1 VLKWPPI
8 DHRVWCKEINKNK
21 NEMDKRFVLLVV
33 WELVPRM
40 QADAWLS
47 VRFRIRTSP
56 DSAVHDPTTQCLL
69 SAVSGAWH
77 IFKELPFSFRRI

>member
-1 VLKWPPI
+1 VLKRPPI
-8 DHRVWCKEINKNK
+8 DHRVWCKEIKKNK
-21 NEMDKRFVLLVV
+21 KDMDKRFVLVVV

-56 DSAVHDPTTQCLL
+56 DSVVHERTTQCLL
-69 SAVSGAWH
+69 
-77 IFKELPFSFRRI
+77 

>member
-1 VLKWPPI
+1 MLKRPQI
-8 DHRVWCKEINKNK
+8 DHRVWCKEIKK
-21 NEMDKRFVLLVV
+21 KKKELDKRFVLVVV

-56 DSAVHDPTTQCLL
+56 DSVVHERTTQCLL
-69 SAVSGAWH
+69 
-77 IFKELPFSFRRI
+77 